1 MYLAVLATI
10 AGQAL
15 LFGRLVLVLYAAGVA
30 AAFVVFVRV
39 YVEPGLARQFGA
51 DYGAYRR
58 AVPGWW
64 PRGPTG
70 GSGGRRRTR
79 ASGSR

>member
-39 YVEPGLARQFGA
+39 YEEPALDRQFGA
-51 DYGAYRR
+51 DYGLPARRSRLVAAAAY
-58 AVPGWW
+58 
-64 PRGPTG
+64 
-70 GSGGRRRTR
+70 GRIRWTSPNSCQR
-79 ASGSR
+79 